1 MTFNSLTGEY
11 VFGGVITNT
20 DDIIDPSSIKLFP
33 NPSYDMIQLDLSSVQ
48 DMGPELRVSIYNM
61 NGQLVRSYNDRYK
74 NLMDVDVSSLQSGN
88 YLIQIT
94 ADGYIIGKRFA
105 VFK

>member
-1 MTFNSLTGEY
+1 LACLSLS
-11 VFGGVITNT
+11 GGAAAFLE
-20 DDIIDPSSIKLFP
+20 SIKLFTC
-33 NPSYDMIQLDLSSVQ
+33 VRV
-48 DMGPELRVSIYNM
+48 MGPELRVSIYNM

-105 VFK
+105 VVK